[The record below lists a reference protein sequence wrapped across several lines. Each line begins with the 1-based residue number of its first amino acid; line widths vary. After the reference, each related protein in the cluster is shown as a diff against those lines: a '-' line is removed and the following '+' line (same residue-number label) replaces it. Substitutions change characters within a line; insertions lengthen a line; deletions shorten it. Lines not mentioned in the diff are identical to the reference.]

1 MSTFEEILL
10 LIAVMVIFLGYLD
23 LEYKD
28 HIRRG
33 K

>member
-1 MSTFEEILL
+1 MSTFGEILL
-10 LIAVMVIFLGYLD
+10 LIVIMIIFLGYLD
-23 LEYKD
+23 LEYKY